1 MQCPEPP
8 NVPNSSVSDC
18 SASGTLVATCP
29 PLPLPQFGIFY
40 QLTFYELSW
49 DVMEPVSYFTG
60 LAVAIG
66 VYTWYISTEE
76 ECTNENIF
84 QRIVR
89 RRKDAMY
96 VSTGHDIIKYRTLR
110 QQREQLDKLLGE
122 QSAR

>member
-1 MQCPEPP
+1 
-8 NVPNSSVSDC
+8 
-18 SASGTLVATCP
+18 
-29 PLPLPQFGIFY
+29 
-40 QLTFYELSW
+40 
-49 DVMEPVSYFTG
+49 MEPVSYFTG

-66 VYTWYISTEE
+66 VFTWYISTEE